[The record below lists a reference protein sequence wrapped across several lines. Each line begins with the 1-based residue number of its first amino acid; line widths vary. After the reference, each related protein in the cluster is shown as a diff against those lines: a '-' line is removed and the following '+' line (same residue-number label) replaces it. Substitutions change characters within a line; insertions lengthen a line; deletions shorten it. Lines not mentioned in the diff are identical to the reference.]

1 MSETI
6 TKLELIT
13 TNESEVWE
21 LAQFLKRV
29 GWHEVRGC
37 AVSDANAET
46 MLRAISNLQKALNEA
61 GYGPR

>member
-13 TNESEVWE
+13 ANESEVWE

-37 AVSDANAET
+37 AVSDASAET
-46 MLRAISNLQKALNEA
+46 MLRAICKLQEALKEA
-61 GYGPR
+61 GYEPR